1 MAAVATE
8 TMSRPRSNG
17 RVRLLT
23 AGTSLRIVMVPVIMA
38 LVLSA
43 GVKGEDAT
51 SLAATAL
58 FLVAAGTDFL
68 DGYLARRWSVTTT
81 LGSFLDTT
89 ADKLL
94 VSGTLIALVA
104 VERVSPWVCVII
116 IGRELVIM
124 GLRGA
129 VAADGTVM
137 KPSLLGKWK
146 ATVQFVAIALALLR
160 FGDPIGGLFID
171 EWAMLVAAA
180 ITLASAVDYLKRFAS
195 SFSEEPA

>member
-1 MAAVATE
+1 MAIVSTP
-8 TMSRPRSNG
+8 TMSRPHAIT

-23 AGTSLRIVMVPVIMA
+23 AGTSMRIVLVPVLMA
-38 LVLSA
+38 LILSDGPGGA
-43 GVKGEDAT
+43 DTT
-51 SLAATAL
+51 SLVAFSL
-58 FLVAAGTDFL
+58 FIAAAGTDFL
-68 DGYLARRWSVTTT
+68 DGYLARRWAVTTT

-104 VERVSPWVCVII
+104 IERVSPWVCAII

-146 ATVQFVAIALALLR
+146 TTVQFFAIAIAVLR
-160 FGDPIGGLFID
+160 LGDPVGGLFVD
-171 EWAMLVAAA
+171 EWVMLFAAA
-180 ITLASAVDYLKRFAS
+180 ITLASAVDYLARFAS
-195 SFSEEPA
+195 SFSEPA

>member
-1 MAAVATE
+1 MAGVATP
-8 TMSRPRSNG
+8 TVSRPHATL

-23 AGTSLRIVMVPVIMA
+23 AGTSLRIVLVPVLMA
-38 LVLSA
+38 LILA
-43 GVKGEDAT
+43 DGPGGEDTA
-51 SLAATAL
+51 SLVAASI
-58 FLVAAGTDFL
+58 FIFAAGTDFL
-68 DGYLARRWSVTTT
+68 DGYLARKWSVTTT

-94 VSGTLIALVA
+94 VSGTLVALVA

-137 KPSLLGKWK
+137 QPSLLGKWK
-146 ATVQFVAIALALLR
+146 TTVQFAAIALALLR
-160 FGDPIGGLFID
+160 LGDPVGGLFID
-171 EWAMLVAAA
+171 EWVMLLAAA
-180 ITLASAVDYLKRFAS
+180 ITLASAVDYLSRFAS
-195 SFSEEPA
+195 SFTEPE

>member
-1 MAAVATE
+1 MPSVATE
-8 TMSRPRSNG
+8 TMSRPRGNA

-23 AGTSLRIVMVPVIMA
+23 AGTSLRIVLVPVLMA
-38 LVLSA
+38 LILA
-43 GVKGEDAT
+43 DGPGGEDT
-51 SLAATAL
+51 KSLVAFAL
-58 FLVAAGTDFL
+58 FVAAAGTDFL

-104 VERVSPWVCVII
+104 IERVSPWVCAII

-137 KPSLLGKWK
+137 QPSLLGKWK
-146 ATVQFVAIALALLR
+146 TTVQFVAIALAVLR
-160 FGDPIGGLFID
+160 IGDPLAGLYID
-171 EWAMLVAAA
+171 EWVMLFAAA
-180 ITLASAVDYLKRFAS
+180 ITLASAFHYLSRFAT
-195 SFSEEPA
+195 SFTEPA

>member
-1 MAAVATE
+1 MTGVATP
-8 TMSRPRSNG
+8 TLSKSSATA

-23 AGTSLRIVMVPVIMA
+23 AGTSARIVLVPVLMA
-38 LVLSA
+38 LILTDGPGGA
-43 GVKGEDAT
+43 DTT
-51 SLAATAL
+51 SIVATAL
-58 FLVAAGTDFL
+58 FLFAAGTDFL

-104 VERVSPWVCVII
+104 VERVSPWVCAII

-129 VAADGTVM
+129 VAADGAVM
-137 KPSLLGKWK
+137 KPSPLGKWK
-146 ATVQFVAIALALLR
+146 TTVQFVAIALALLR
-160 FGDPIGGLFID
+160 LGDPVGGLFID
-171 EWAMLVAAA
+171 EWAMLFAAA
-180 ITLASAVDYLKRFAS
+180 ITLASAVDYLARFAS
-195 SFSEEPA
+195 SFSEPA